1 MPNLPQLALTA
12 DFQDT
17 GRETRSAPNVRF
29 GAGWGR
35 KDAKRGGGKQVMI
48 SESMYAECLIPSS
61 LSPDEHAEPHEV
73 HAVSSAHVPLNASL
87 SQALASS
94 HMANAPAG
102 KAPQLELSLER
113 CNIPEKPHGF

>member
-1 MPNLPQLALTA
+1 
-12 DFQDT
+12 
-17 GRETRSAPNVRF
+17 
-29 GAGWGR
+29 
-35 KDAKRGGGKQVMI
+35 MI
-48 SESMYAECLIPSS
+48 SESMYAECLT
-61 LSPDEHAEPHEV
+61 PDEHAEPHEV